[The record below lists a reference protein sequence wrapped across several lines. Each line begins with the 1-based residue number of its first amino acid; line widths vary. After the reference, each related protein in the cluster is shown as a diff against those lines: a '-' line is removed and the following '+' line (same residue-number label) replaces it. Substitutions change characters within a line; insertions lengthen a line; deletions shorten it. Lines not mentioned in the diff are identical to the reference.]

1 MKKKLWPPVM
11 LLAMRITGFLML
23 VCLVELHATGYSQE
37 VKLTLKLNGVRLD
50 KLFDIIQQNSDYK
63 FLYNDDDIR
72 DSLVSVDVKKA
83 TVPEILALCLK
94 GRQLRYNIVDKT
106 IIIAHNNSLPARL
119 TTPPPLTVT
128 GTVTDAKGAPL
139 PGVSI
144 VVKGQQTGAVS
155 DGAGHY
161 RINVPDNA
169 ALVFSFVGY
178 ISQELAVNGRAT
190 LNVQLQEDLTKLG
203 EVVVTALGIQ
213 KEARQLGYAATT
225 VKGADVA
232 VNRTPNIGNSLQ
244 GKVAGLNVSS
254 VNTGAGGSSKIRI
267 RGASS
272 FKGNNSP
279 LIILNGVPMNNN
291 SYGARKNDAEG
302 NTSRAESYTDG
313 GDGLLSI
320 NPDDIE
326 SINILKGATAAAL
339 YGFRAKDGAIVI
351 TTRSGKRNQGIG
363 VEVNSNFVVDR
374 AIDQTDFQ
382 YEYGQGEQGLRPQNI
397 ADAGNTGTWSFG
409 EKIDGKPTIQFD
421 GQVKPYSAVKN
432 RINKFYRTGYT
443 WSNTV
448 SFSGGNDKGSFNLSM
463 SDMNNES
470 IMPNSGYRRQAVNLG
485 LNYAVTSKLQVNVFA
500 NYSHEKSQNP
510 PNVFVQQYNAN
521 TTVYSLANTMDLTDL
536 KEHRRDENGNERN
549 ISRFTPRTNPYWIA
563 YERFENIVRDRLM
576 GNISLRYD
584 LLPWLYIQGRAGQDY
599 FTRSQ
604 DYNVPTGTR
613 FLGPVTTG
621 FNGQYYQE
629 VVKFRERNY
638 DFLIGAN
645 RKFGN
650 IDIDLTLG
658 GNQMVQINENNN
670 VVVNN
675 FFIRDLYTVQNG
687 QIKDPQYLYSEKRVN
702 SLYGAAELSW
712 KNYLFLNLTARND
725 WFSTLN
731 PNSNNYLYPSIST
744 SFVFTDAFKLPSWFN
759 FGKFRIAY
767 AQVGGDT
774 DPYQNNLYYVLNP
787 NPHLGLALGGISGT
801 LSPNPDLRPL
811 KVKEF
816 ETGMEGRL
824 FDDRIGFDVAWY
836 RKNTIDEILSVQISG
851 ATGYAATLVNVGRL
865 RNQGIEWLLTGV
877 PVNTSAFRW
886 EVNINGAHNT
896 SKVLELAAGQP
907 SIIVGTGEYT
917 GRLAHEVG
925 KPMASLQ
932 GTAYLRAPDGQIIF
946 KNGRPAN
953 ADAVKTFGSAIPT
966 WTGGVINTF
975 TIKGV
980 RVSVLVDGKFGNK
993 LISNTNFNLWRHGL
1007 HKATLEGR
1015 EQGFVVGKGVMEDPN
1030 APGKYIPNNVP
1041 VPVQTYYESVRSNN
1055 NIAEEFVYDASFI
1068 KLRQITIGYDL
1079 AKLLG
1084 SRSPFKGLA
1093 VSLVANNV
1101 AVLSKHTPNIDPEM
1115 VTAASDNLQG
1125 LESGGLP
1132 MTRSMGINVHVKF

>member
-1 MKKKLWPPVM
+1 MKKKLWPAVI
-11 LLAMRITGFLML
+11 LLAMRITTFLML
-23 VCLVELHATGYSQE
+23 ACMLQLHATGYSQE
-37 VKLTLKLNGVRLD
+37 VKLTLKLKGVKLD
-50 KLFDIIQQNSDYK
+50 QLFDIIQRNSDYR

-72 DSLVSVDVKKA
+72 DTLVSLDVTKA
-83 TVPEILALCLK
+83 TVPEIMAQCLK

-106 IIIAHNNSLPARL
+106 IIIAHI
-119 TTPPPLTVT
+119 TTSAPRVYTPPLTVN
-128 GTVTDAKGAPL
+128 GTITDARGAPL

-144 VVKGQQTGAVS
+144 VLKGQKTGTIS
-155 DGAGHY
+155 DAAGYY
-161 RINVPDNA
+161 RLTVPDNNSV
-169 ALVFSFVGY
+169 LVFSFIGY
-178 ISQELAVNGRAT
+178 ISQEVPVNGRSVLDVKLA
-190 LNVQLQEDLTKLG
+190 EDLTKLG

-279 LIILNGVPMNNN
+279 LIILNGVPINNN

-351 TTRSGKRNQGIG
+351 TTRSGKKNQGIG
-363 VEVNSNFVVDR
+363 IEVNSNFVVDR
-374 AIDQTDFQ
+374 PIDQTDFQ
-382 YEYGQGEQGLRPQNI
+382 YEYGQGEQGKRPTTI
-397 ADAGNTGTWSFG
+397 AEAGNTGTWSFG
-409 EKIDGKPTIQFD
+409 ERIDNQPTIQFD
-421 GQVKPYSAVKN
+421 GQTKPYSAVKD
-432 RINKFYRTGYT
+432 RINKFYRTGFT

-448 SFSGGNDKGSFNLSM
+448 SMSGGNDQGSFNLSL
-463 SDMNNES
+463 SDMNNQS
-470 IMPNSGYRRQAVNLG
+470 VMPNSTYRRQAINLG
-485 LNYAVTSKLQVNVFA
+485 LNYNISSKLRVNVFA
-500 NYSHEKSQNP
+500 NYSHEKHQNP

-521 TTVYSLANTMDLTDL
+521 TTVYTLANTIDFTDL
-536 KEHRRDENGNERN
+536 KDHRKDENGNERN
-549 ISRFTPRTNPYWIA
+549 ISRFTPRSNPYWIA
-563 YERFENIVRDRLM
+563 YERFENIVRDRLI
-576 GNISLRYD
+576 GNVSIRYD
-584 LLPWLYIQGRAGQDY
+584 LLPWLYVQGRIGQDY

-638 DFLIGAN
+638 DFLAGAN
-645 RKFGN
+645 KQFGN
-650 IDIDLTLG
+650 IDVDLTLG
-658 GNQMVQINENNN
+658 GNQMVQIAENNN
-670 VVVNN
+670 VKVDN

-687 QIKDPQYLYSEKRVN
+687 QIKDPQYLYNEKRVN

-712 KNYLFLNLTARND
+712 KNYLFLNITARND

-731 PNSNNYLYPSIST
+731 PNSNNYLYPSVST
-744 SFVFTDAFKLPSWFN
+744 SFVFTDAFKLPAWFE
-759 FGKFRIAY
+759 FGKLRIAY
-767 AQVGGDT
+767 AEVGGDT

-787 NPHLGLALGGISGT
+787 NPHMGVALGGISGT
-801 LSPNPDLRPL
+801 LSPNPNLRPL

-816 ETGMEGRL
+816 ETGLEGRL
-824 FDDRIGFDVAWY
+824 FDGRIGFDVAWY

-851 ATGYAATLVNVGRL
+851 ATGYSATLVNVGRL
-865 RNQGIEWLLTGV
+865 RNQGVEMLLTGI
-877 PVNTSAFRW
+877 PVDREDFRW
-886 EVNINGAHNT
+886 EVNLNGAHNT
-896 SKVLELAAGQP
+896 SRVLELAAGQP
-907 SIIVGTGEYT
+907 NIIVGTGEYT

-932 GTAYLRAPDGQIIF
+932 GTSYLRAPDGQIIY

-953 ADAVKTFGSAIPT
+953 DVVKTFGSAIPT
-966 WTGGVINTF
+966 WAGGIINTF
-975 TIKGV
+975 IIKGI
-980 RVSVLVDGKFGNK
+980 RISALIDGKFGHK

-1007 HKATLEGR
+1007 HKATLVGR
-1015 EQGFVVGKGVMEDPN
+1015 EQGDVVGQGVMEDPA
-1030 APGKYIPNNVP
+1030 APGKYISNTVQ

-1068 KLRQITIGYDL
+1068 KLRQITIGYDFTKML
-1079 AKLLG
+1079 QKQHVI
-1084 SRSPFKGLA
+1084 KGLA

-1101 AVLSKHTPNIDPEM
+1101 AVLTKHTPNIDPEM

>member
-1 MKKKLWPPVM
+1 M
-11 LLAMRITGFLML
+11 
-23 VCLVELHATGYSQE
+23 ELHATGYSQE
-37 VKLTLKLNGVRLD
+37 VKLTLKLNGVKLD
-50 KLFDIIQQNSDYK
+50 KLFDIIQRSSDYK

-72 DSLVSVDVKKA
+72 DTVVSLDVRKA
-83 TVPEILALCLK
+83 TVPEIMAQCFK
-94 GRQLRYNIVDKT
+94 GRQLRYNIVDRT
-106 IIIAHNNSLPARL
+106 IIIAHVPPVARKVL
-119 TTPPPLTVT
+119 APPLTVT
-128 GTVTDAKGAPL
+128 GTITDAHGAPL

-144 VVKGQQTGAVS
+144 VLKDQKTGAIS
-155 DGAGHY
+155 DAAGHY
-161 RINVPDNA
+161 RITVPDNA
-169 ALVFSFVGY
+169 VLVFSFVGY
-178 ISQELAVNGRAT
+178 VSQEVPVNGRSAIDIK
-190 LNVQLQEDLTKLG
+190 LAEDLTKLG

-279 LIILNGVPMNNN
+279 LIILNGVPINNN

-351 TTRSGKRNQGIG
+351 TTRSGKKNQGIG

-382 YEYGQGEQGLRPQNI
+382 YEYGQGEQGLRPTTV

-409 EKIDGKPTIQFD
+409 EKIDNQPTIQFD
-421 GQVKPYSAVKN
+421 GQTKPYSAVRD
-432 RINKFYRTGYT
+432 RIKQFYRTGFT

-448 SFSGGNDKGSFNLSM
+448 SLSGGNEMGSFNLSM
-463 SDMNNES
+463 SDMNNQS
-470 IMPNSGYRRQAVNLG
+470 IMPNAGYRRQAVNLG
-485 LNYAVTSKLQVNVFA
+485 LNYNVTQKLKVNVFA
-500 NYSHEKSQNP
+500 NYSHEEHENP

-521 TTVYSLANTMDLTDL
+521 TTVYSLANTINFTDL
-536 KEHRRDENGNERN
+536 KEHRKDENGNERN

-563 YERFENIVRDRLM
+563 YDRFENIKRDRLI

-584 LLPWLYIQGRAGQDY
+584 LLPWLYVQGRIGQDY
-599 FTRSQ
+599 FSRSQ

-638 DFLIGAN
+638 DFLVGAN

-658 GNQMVQINENNN
+658 GNQMVQIAENNN
-670 VVVNN
+670 VKVDN

-712 KNYLFLNLTARND
+712 KNYLYLNITARND

-731 PNSNNYLYPSIST
+731 PNSNNYLYPSVST
-744 SFVFTDAFKLPSWFN
+744 SFVFTDAFKLPSWFE
-759 FGKFRIAY
+759 FGKLRIAY
-767 AQVGGDT
+767 AEVGGDT
-774 DPYQNNLYYVLNP
+774 DPYQNNLYYTLNP
-787 NPHLGLALGGISGT
+787 NPHAGLALGGISGT
-801 LSPNPDLRPL
+801 LSPNPNLRPL

-816 ETGMEGRL
+816 ETGLEGRL
-824 FDDRIGFDVAWY
+824 FNGRISFDAAYY

-851 ATGYAATLVNVGRL
+851 ATGYSATLVNVGRL
-865 RNQGIEWLLTGV
+865 RNQGVELLLTGV
-877 PVNTSAFRW
+877 PLESPHFRW
-886 EVNINGAHNT
+886 ELSLNGAHNT
-896 SKVLELAAGQP
+896 SRVLELAGGQP
-907 SIIVGTGEYT
+907 AIIVGTGEYT

-932 GTAYLRAPDGQIIF
+932 GTAYLRAPDGQIIH

-966 WTGGVINTF
+966 WTGGITNTF

-980 RVSVLVDGKFGNK
+980 RISALIDGKFGHK

-1007 HKATLEGR
+1007 HKATLVGR
-1015 EQGFVVGKGVMEDPN
+1015 EQGYVVGQGVMEDPA
-1030 APGKYIPNNVP
+1030 APGKYIPNNVQ

-1068 KLRQITIGYDL
+1068 KLRQITVGYDFS
-1079 AKLLG
+1079 KLLG
-1084 SRSPFKGLA
+1084 TQQLIKGLS
-1093 VSLVANNV
+1093 VSFVANNV

>member
-1 MKKKLWPPVM
+1 MKKKLWPAVI
-11 LLAMRITGFLML
+11 LLAMRITTFLML
-23 VCLVELHATGYSQE
+23 ACIMQLHATGYSQE
-37 VKLTLKLNGVRLD
+37 VKLTLKLKGVKLD
-50 KLFDIIQQNSDYK
+50 KLFEIIQRNSDYR

-72 DSLVSVDVKKA
+72 DTLVSLDVTKA
-83 TVPEILALCLK
+83 TVPEIMAQCFK

-106 IIIAHNNSLPARL
+106 IIIAHITVSPARVY
-119 TTPPPLTVT
+119 TPPITVT
-128 GTVTDAKGAPL
+128 GTVTDARGAPL

-144 VVKGQQTGAVS
+144 VLKGQKTGAIS
-155 DGAGHY
+155 DAAGHY
-161 RINVPDNA
+161 RLTIPDNNA
-169 ALVFSFVGY
+169 VLVLSFIGY
-178 ISQELAVNGRAT
+178 ISQEVQVNGRTVVDVKLA
-190 LNVQLQEDLTKLG
+190 EDLTKLG

-279 LIILNGVPMNNN
+279 LIILNGVPINNN

-351 TTRSGKRNQGIG
+351 TTRSGKKNQGIG

-374 AIDQTDFQ
+374 PIDQTDFQ
-382 YEYGQGEQGLRPQNI
+382 YEYGQGEQGKRPATI
-397 ADAGNTGTWSFG
+397 AEAGNTGTWSFG
-409 EKIDGKPTIQFD
+409 ERIDNQPTIQFD
-421 GQVKPYSAVKN
+421 GQTKPYSAVKD
-432 RINKFYRTGYT
+432 RINKFYRTGFT

-448 SFSGGNDKGSFNLSM
+448 SMSGGNDQGSFNLSL
-463 SDMNNES
+463 SDMNNQS
-470 IMPNSGYRRQAVNLG
+470 VMPNSTYRRQAINLG
-485 LNYAVTSKLQVNVFA
+485 LNYNVTQKLQVNVFA
-500 NYSHEKSQNP
+500 NYSHEKHQNP

-521 TTVYSLANTMDLTDL
+521 TTVYTLANTIDFTDL
-536 KEHRRDENGNERN
+536 KDHRKDENGNERN
-549 ISRFTPRTNPYWIA
+549 ISRFTPRSNPYWIA
-563 YERFENIVRDRLM
+563 YERFENIVRDRLI
-576 GNISLRYD
+576 GNVSIRYD
-584 LLPWLYIQGRAGQDY
+584 LLPWLYVQGRIGQDY

-638 DFLIGAN
+638 DFLVGAN

-650 IDIDLTLG
+650 IDVDLTLG
-658 GNQMVQINENNN
+658 GNQMVQIAENNN
-670 VVVNN
+670 VKVDN

-687 QIKDPQYLYSEKRVN
+687 QIKDPQYLYNEKRVN
-702 SLYGAAELSW
+702 SLYGAAELAW
-712 KNYLFLNLTARND
+712 KNYLFLNITARND

-731 PNSNNYLYPSIST
+731 PNSNNYLYPSVST
-744 SFVFTDAFKLPSWFN
+744 SFVFTDAFKLPAWFE
-759 FGKFRIAY
+759 FGKLRVAY
-767 AQVGGDT
+767 AEVGGDT

-787 NPHLGLALGGISGT
+787 NPHMGVALGGISGT
-801 LSPNPDLRPL
+801 LSPNPNLRPL

-816 ETGMEGRL
+816 ETGLEGRL
-824 FDDRIGFDVAWY
+824 FDGRIGFDVAWY

-851 ATGYAATLVNVGRL
+851 ATGYSATLVNVGRL
-865 RNQGIEWLLTGV
+865 RNQGLEMLLTGI
-877 PVNTSAFRW
+877 PVESKHFRW
-886 EVNINGAHNT
+886 EVNLNGAHNT
-896 SKVLELAAGQP
+896 SRVLELAAGQP

-932 GTAYLRAPDGQIIF
+932 GTSYLRAPDGQIIY

-953 ADAVKTFGSAIPT
+953 DVVKTFGSAIPT
-966 WTGGVINTF
+966 WTGGIINTF
-975 TIKGV
+975 IIKGV
-980 RVSVLVDGKFGNK
+980 RISALIDGKFGHK

-1015 EQGFVVGKGVMEDPN
+1015 EQGYVVGKGVMEDPA
-1030 APGKYIPNNVP
+1030 APGKYIPNNVQ

-1068 KLRQITIGYDL
+1068 KLRQITIGYDFTKML
-1079 AKLLG
+1079 EKQHVI
-1084 SRSPFKGLA
+1084 KGLS
-1093 VSLVANNV
+1093 VSFVANNV
-1101 AVLSKHTPNIDPEM
+1101 AVISKHTPNIDPEM